1 MQEAVP
7 GQGQGGLLTAGDP
20 APVTLINPD
29 GRAAILLICDHAS
42 AAVPAALGGLGLDES
57 ALAQHI
63 GWDIGA
69 ASVLRLLADRLAA
82 PAVLSG
88 YSRLVIDCNRTLD
101 DPTSIPTISDGLVV
115 PGNQELSAA
124 DKQERAEACFWP
136 YHRAIEAQ
144 LDRAV
149 GLGAAPAVI
158 SIHSFTPR
166 MRSFDRPWHIG
177 ILWDRDPR
185 IPVPLIAGLAARHGL
200 VVGDNEPY
208 SARDPEGFTLRHH
221 AVPRGLPHVLIELRQ
236 NEIDIEAGAQLFADH
251 LAAALQPILADPQ
264 LYRPAF
270 YL

>member
-1 MQEAVP
+1 MREGGPEEA
-7 GQGQGGLLTAGDP
+7 GLGLLAAADP
-20 APVTLINPD
+20 APYSVVNPE
-29 GRAAILLICDHAS
+29 GRAPILLICDHAAS
-42 AAVPAALGGLGLDES
+42 AVPVALGRLGLAEAD
-57 ALAQHI
+57 LARHI

-69 ASVLRLLADRLAA
+69 AAVTRILSEMLDA

-88 YSRLVIDCNRTLD
+88 YSRLVIDCNRALD
-101 DPTSIPTISDGLVV
+101 DPTSAPMISDGQSI

-124 DKQERAEACFWP
+124 DRQARADACFWP
-136 YHRAIEAQ
+136 YHRAIAAQ
-144 LDRAV
+144 LERWAAQ
-149 GLGAAPAVI
+149 GIAPAVI

-166 MRSFDRPWHIG
+166 MRGLDRPWHVG

-185 IPVPLIAGLAARHGL
+185 IPLPLIAGLAARHGL

-236 NEIDIEAGAQLFADH
+236 DEVATEDGARLYAGQVE
-251 LAAALQPILADPQ
+251 AALRPILADEQ
-264 LYRPAF
+264 LYRPAL